1 MQNKMAHVATYLK
14 RGLGVDVNIKL
25 GKVDK
30 SQTNPH
36 RAYKLADVVEFVEL
50 LRHQPLDKLENEPA
64 SEKKN
69 KSK

>member
-1 MQNKMAHVATYLK
+1 MTHVATYLK
-14 RGLGVDVNIKL
+14 RGFGVDVNIKL

-36 RAYKLADVVEFVEL
+36 RAYKLADIVEL
-50 LRHQPLDKLENEPA
+50 VEQLRYQPLAQLENEPA